1 MTTYRVEPTDKALV
15 DAGEAYFWINE
26 QSEAAALRW
35 YEGLLKA
42 FRSLERN
49 PLRCPLAPESAFFEE
64 EIRQLI
70 YGKYRILFI
79 IEGEAVFVLR
89 VRHGAREH
97 LKPDDDGESEEQKG
111 KS

>member
-1 MTTYRVEPTDKALV
+1 MKTYRVEPTDKALV

-26 QSEAAALRW
+26 QSEEAALWW
-35 YEGLLKA
+35 YEGLMKA

-70 YGKYRILFI
+70 YGRYRILFTVA
-79 IEGEAVFVLR
+79 GETVFVLR
-89 VRHGAREH
+89 VRHGAQEY
-97 LKPDDDGESEEQKG
+97 LKPEDEKTGEEE
-111 KS
+111 

>member
-26 QSEAAALRW
+26 NLEGTAAMRW
-35 YEGLLKA
+35 YEGLMKA
-42 FRSLERN
+42 FRSLEKT

-70 YGKYRILFI
+70 YGKYRILFTV
-79 IEGEAVFVLR
+79 EGETVFVLR
-89 VRHGAREH
+89 VRHSAQEY
-97 LKPDDDGESEEQKG
+97 LKPEENEG
-111 KS
+111 MEE

>member
-1 MTTYRVEPTDKALV
+1 MSDYRVEPTDKALV

-26 QSEAAALRW
+26 QSEGAALRW

-42 FRSLERN
+42 LRSLERN

-70 YGKYRILFI
+70 YGKYRILFTV
-79 IEGEAVFVLR
+79 ESETVFVLR
-89 VRHGAREH
+89 VRHGAREY
-97 LKPDDDGESEEQKG
+97 LKPEEDEDTEE
-111 KS
+111 

>member
-26 QSEAAALRW
+26 GSAEAALRW
-35 YEGLLKA
+35 YEGLMKA
-42 FRSLERN
+42 FRSLEKN

-64 EIRQLI
+64 EIRQLG

-79 IEGEAVFVLR
+79 VEGETVFVLR
-89 VRHGAREH
+89 VRHGAREY
-97 LKPDDDGESEEQKG
+97 LKPEEDESDAEE
-111 KS
+111 